1 MIIKAVYGGD
11 IVSKEI
17 SRGLGSSN
25 ENNHFS
31 KMKTFEKWNYGDSQ
45 RVIIPSINKGII
57 RYEKAARS
65 SFNYDFA
72 HHPQAILM
80 YNDLLTKA
88 IEFLR
93 GLAMVVE
100 YLYHYICLE

>member
-1 MIIKAVYGGD
+1 M
-11 IVSKEI
+11 
-17 SRGLGSSN
+17 SN

-31 KMKTFEKWNYGDSQ
+31 KMTTFEQWNYGDGQ
-45 RVIIPSINKGII
+45 RVILHSINKGII
-57 RYEKAARS
+57 RYEKVSHS
-65 SFNYDFA
+65 SFDFA
-72 HHPQAILM
+72 FFHHPQAILM

-100 YLYHYICLE
+100 YLYHWICLECFGSRRSNKDTRSI